1 MRVNSFAFLADD
13 ELIEALVAGSNL
25 VPCIEDCVLF
35 NQGDE
40 AVGVYVI
47 QGGEIALVMK
57 SELGGVVMCI
67 QVGPGSLI
75 GLPGAIADQ
84 PYSLT
89 ALARRGSV
97 IRFTTSNELRELLVA
112 NPALYPSMLKV
123 LATEVREARRAILD
137 SAGSGAICRHQ

>member
-1 MRVNSFAFLADD
+1 MNSFAFLADD
-13 ELIEALVAGSNL
+13 ELIEALVAGSNP
-25 VPCIEDCVLF
+25 VPCIEDCALF

-47 QGGEIALVMK
+47 QSGAATFVMRSDSGGI
-57 SELGGVVMCI
+57 VMCV

-75 GLPGAIADQ
+75 GLPGAIANQ

-89 ALARRGSV
+89 ALARRGSE
-97 IRFTTSNELRELLVA
+97 IRFTTSEALRELLAV
-112 NPALYPSMLKV
+112 NPALYPSMLKI

-137 SAGSGAICRHQ
+137 STGSGPGGPGPV